1 MKVLILNQAFYPDV
15 VSSAQH
21 AADFACALTEAGHK
35 VTVIC
40 SRRAYD
46 ESATV
51 FPRRQIW
58 KGIRIKRV
66 GSTAF
71 GKAARWRRAIDFAT
85 FNAACTLRLLFS
97 RRADVIVALTSPPL
111 LAFVAAL
118 AVPLKAKRLV
128 FWSMDLNPDQAIAA
142 RWLCPESRMARLF
155 SYLSLYSL
163 RKADR
168 IIALDRFMKQR
179 IQAKGVDEAKII
191 VIPPWSHD
199 EYVRFDPAGREEF
212 RARHGLTQKFVVMYS
227 GNHSPCHPLDTLLQA
242 AERLA
247 NREEIV
253 FCLVGGGSVFRTIRR
268 EVGLRGIRNIICI
281 PYQPIS
287 ELSASLSAA
296 DLHIVVMGDP
306 FVGIVH
312 PCKIY
317 NILAVG
323 TPFLY
328 VGPQESHVADIL
340 GRQPRLGSA
349 HRHGAVN
356 EVVDSITAAR
366 EQRGSISARTI
377 TEQFSSKRLVPEMVY
392 AVEKLVRGV
401 ESGRTLQTERA
412 GADGSAMPFG
422 SPNAAICM
430 VLPLAESTQP
440 TAEGTIPAKNNLSL

>member
-1 MKVLILNQAFYPDV
+1 MRVLILNQAFYPDV

-21 AADFACALTEAGHK
+21 AADFACALTEAGHE
-35 VTVIC
+35 VRVIC

-46 ESATV
+46 EASTV
-51 FPRRQIW
+51 FPRRQLW

-66 GSTAF
+66 GSTTF
-71 GKAARWRRAIDFAT
+71 GKGARWRRAIDFAT
-85 FNAACTLRLLFS
+85 FNAACTLGLLFS

-142 RWLCPESRMARLF
+142 GWLRPESRMARFF
-155 SYLSLYSL
+155 SSLSLHSL

-168 IIALDRFMKQR
+168 IIALDRFMKER
-179 IQAKGVDEAKII
+179 IQAKGVDPAKIK
-191 VIPPWSHD
+191 VVPPWSHD

-212 RARHGLTQKFVVMYS
+212 RARHGLSQKFVVMYS

-247 NREEIV
+247 DREEIV
-253 FCLVGGGSVFRTIRR
+253 FCLVGGGSVFRTIRG
-268 EVGLRGIRNIICI
+268 EVGLRGIRNIVCI

-296 DLHIVVMGDP
+296 DLHIVVMGNP

-317 NILAVG
+317 NILAVSS
-323 TPFLY
+323 PFLY
-328 VGPQESHVADIL
+328 VGPQESHVSDIL
-340 GRQPRLGSA
+340 AQQPGLGYA
-349 HRHGAVN
+349 HRHGDVD
-356 EVVDSITAAR
+356 EVVTSIRAAC
-366 EQRGSISARTI
+366 EQRGGLSARTI
-377 TEQFSSKRLVPEMVY
+377 AEQFSSKRLIPEMVH
-392 AVEKLVRGV
+392 AVEELVAQ
-401 ESGRTLQTERA
+401 SGGIPRTARA
-412 GADGSAMPFG
+412 SADGSTLPFG
-422 SPNAAICM
+422 PATAAIRTA
-430 VLPLAESTQP
+430 LPLAESNRP
-440 TAEGTIPAKNNLSL
+440 TSEGSVPAKNNLRL